1 MKRDSGIFYLLNDD
15 LFDFNNHKPNPKH
28 QKVSK
33 YKTHLLHSN
42 KRKTFLHNDQRKKH
56 NSVWTKSRAEIQ
68 QKHQPDTESDII
80 IKLTV
85 TAELAIAAGDC
96 AVAKIDHL
104 VCDEADPGADQVII
118 T

>member
-1 MKRDSGIFYLLNDD
+1 MNDD

-68 QKHQPDTESDII
+68 QKHQPETESDII